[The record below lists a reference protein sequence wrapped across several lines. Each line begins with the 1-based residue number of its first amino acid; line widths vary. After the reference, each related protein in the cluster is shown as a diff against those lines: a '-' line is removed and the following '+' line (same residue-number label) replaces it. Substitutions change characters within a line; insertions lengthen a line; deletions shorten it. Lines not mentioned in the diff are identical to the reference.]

1 MLKKHM
7 WSPEQWLR
15 ITVFDEQKMRE
26 RKIEK
31 DKQTNRET
39 HFECITVDGVDGS
52 VCRSVLCVESSLF
65 V

>member
-1 MLKKHM
+1 MVPGAVVENHCLWWTKN
-7 WSPEQWLR
+7 
-15 ITVFDEQKMRE
+15 E
-26 RKIEK
+26 RKEREK